1 MNKNILKQAVMAS
14 FKGEIE
20 ALKPG
25 NVSVHADGHGMSVN
39 DFLLSARVATPALC
53 AAGVGVGRRILEG
66 VTATRAAVACN
77 TNLGMLLLFA
87 PIIKAAEQ
95 GFADEYQL
103 RDQLEATLTGLTA
116 EDAVDVFAAIRLA
129 DPGGLGEVE
138 AHDVREAPGCSLL
151 QAMASAADRDSVALQ
166 YGNNFAQVFEMG
178 LGGIKYFAKRWN
190 HVEWATVACY
200 LTFLSSLPD
209 SHIQRKYGRRA
220 AENLAARAK
229 DLTAEYRE
237 ATDPAACIGLLQ
249 NFDRELKIK
258 KYNPGTTADLTAASL
273 LVYNLLAGRA
283 SAADR
288 TGGPGIMAGPAP
300 ARQSE

>member
-1 MNKNILKQAVMAS
+1 MNKNILKQAVMTS
-14 FKGEIE
+14 FEGEIE

-95 GFADEYQL
+95 GFAGEYQL

-116 EDAVDVFAAIRLA
+116 QDAVDVFAAIRLA

-220 AENLAARAK
+220 AENLAAKAK

-273 LVYNLLAGRA
+273 LVYNLLAG
-283 SAADR
+283 
-288 TGGPGIMAGPAP
+288 PAP